1 MRDRF
6 DHTGI
11 ADQDIKPPEGS
22 DRGGYGGVDLG
33 VAGDVAG
40 DGEGGGADLVCEGGD
55 GITVAR
61 QEGDICPGAC
71 KGVGRRL
78 SDAAACAGDQ
88 SRLACQVHAVSPLI
102 RMPYLVA
109 RGFGGVQPELPLTR
123 LAQARK
129 LEANLV

>member
-22 DRGGYGGVDLG
+22 DRAGYGGVDLG

-40 DGEGGGADLVCEGGD
+40 DGDGGGADLVCEGGD

-61 QEGDICPGAC
+61 QEGDICPGWR
-71 KGVGRRL
+71 KRGSWRRIWYERVR
-78 SDAAACAGDQ
+78 DDGPKNFGQ
-88 SRLACQVHAVSPLI
+88 IRLQLPRL
-102 RMPYLVA
+102 R
-109 RGFGGVQPELPLTR
+109 QPGQGEFWLNP
-123 LAQARK
+123 A
-129 LEANLV
+129 